1 MKAAAQRR
9 QGFLAMPDTFKFSMT
24 IVSNRRNAPPRPAL
38 DEQMHVARHHLDRA
52 AIVTRQAGKARGL
65 PVRS

>member
-1 MKAAAQRR
+1 
-9 QGFLAMPDTFKFSMT
+9 MPDTFKFSMT

-38 DEQMHVARHHLDRA
+38 DEQMHVAWHHLDRA